1 MGTPAQEGECPR
13 GVRGAHAST
22 HDDRNSCNRAL
33 FFAGAAI
40 AGPAGGDYGGQLV
53 GQVTSIDRAHNLLVL
68 DNFTELRTTDPRLLA
83 NLHEGMPVL
92 AAAIF
97 DRLIHTAHV
106 IEPAGCPARTLALA
120 PESQPGRALFPAT
133 RSISGGRGRT
143 RSEPDG
149 RHARREGDPDSR
161 THRARRGRP
170 NRRSFEPSKWQ
181 VVKQGAKEESH
192 EKGHRGAWGS
202 RYPCLSRRPAGA
214 RRLVNGCGVGAGCLC
229 SLQPNRHWPDGVPAG
244 VPAAARLRAAGTSG
258 LLRTAAAN
266 SHLHP
271 ATAGRVLHTAASRVL
286 HAAAGGVLPE
296 LRVSSA
302 AAVLPTLLAPS
313 SPARRRRLEAGRGA
327 LPSSVA
333 SAR

>member
-133 RSISGGRGRT
+133 RSVSGGRGQSRMGVT
-143 RSEPDG
+143 LAERAIQTLGPIG
-149 RHARREGDPDSR
+149 RAVGDRIEGASS
-161 THRARRGRP
+161 RP
-170 NRRSFEPSKWQ
+170 NGK
-181 VVKQGAKEESH
+181 
-192 EKGHRGAWGS
+192 
-202 RYPCLSRRPAGA
+202 
-214 RRLVNGCGVGAGCLC
+214 
-229 SLQPNRHWPDGVPAG
+229 
-244 VPAAARLRAAGTSG
+244 
-258 LLRTAAAN
+258 
-266 SHLHP
+266 
-271 ATAGRVLHTAASRVL
+271 
-286 HAAAGGVLPE
+286 
-296 LRVSSA
+296 
-302 AAVLPTLLAPS
+302 
-313 SPARRRRLEAGRGA
+313 
-327 LPSSVA
+327 
-333 SAR
+333 